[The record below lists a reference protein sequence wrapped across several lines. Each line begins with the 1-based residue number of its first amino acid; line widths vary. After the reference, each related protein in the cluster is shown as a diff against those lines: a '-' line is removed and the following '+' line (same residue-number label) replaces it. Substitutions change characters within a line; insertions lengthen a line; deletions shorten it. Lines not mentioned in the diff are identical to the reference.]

1 MADAPKV
8 VWGLYSSVVD
18 YGSGHEL
25 VEIFAREEAAA
36 AARDGLI
43 GKPIYNWPS
52 GPGKNVWKD
61 DEDFPDLYV
70 RPLDLR

>member
-18 YGSGHEL
+18 YGRHEL
-25 VEIFAREEAAA
+25 VEIFAREKDAA

-43 GKPIYNWPS
+43 GKPIHNWPG
-52 GPGKNVWKD
+52 GPSKNVWED
-61 DEDFPDLYV
+61 DEGFPDLYV